1 MTRLRDYTK
10 IQKEIAVNGFFSEYL
25 PPCFKIDER
34 VLYDSPGEHCDL
46 IPPISFTMSRF
57 TRNNA
62 RRTIHI
68 PEIGAHIACYNYIRD
83 NTIIKELIEFSERNK
98 HSFSKDI
105 DDNNEVIRYDQIY
118 NELINYRYIEGIS
131 NKIILSAGAK
141 KVLKLDIANCFSSF
155 YLHMMPAIFLGAE
168 TAQEEFIQHSTSG
181 TASTRFVKYS
191 KFEAIVRRQNLNRT
205 NGLLVGPLLSKIIVE
220 ALLTRVD
227 MELES
232 KGYNFIRYMDDYEFF
247 LYEDTEKE
255 IINNTEF
262 ILKKYGFSLN
272 TEKSEIVEFPY
283 YVVENFSKVVNCIPS
298 YINNPELIDIFT
310 YFINSEQ
317 KGTKGAIR
325 YLAKIFPHLISRVNE
340 PSFKLGTSYLL
351 TMMANDERSLPKVCE
366 LFVNS
371 KDKFHF
377 SENDIQIL
385 KNLLKFNLKYRN
397 DLEVFWLI
405 YMLSEINQIIND
417 ENLIEDIL
425 HSGHELAWVIL
436 LKYGILND
444 SQKSYMC
451 TNALTWLSLYELFS
465 EGMISDTIFFS
476 KLNIDKN
483 RRMYDRLKSNNIH
496 FINASST

>member
-191 KFEAIVRRQNLNRT
+191 KFDAIVRRQNLNRT

-262 ILKKYGFSLN
+262 ILKSM
-272 TEKSEIVEFPY
+272 V
-283 YVVENFSKVVNCIPS
+283 
-298 YINNPELIDIFT
+298 
-310 YFINSEQ
+310 
-317 KGTKGAIR
+317 
-325 YLAKIFPHLISRVNE
+325 
-340 PSFKLGTSYLL
+340 
-351 TMMANDERSLPKVCE
+351 
-366 LFVNS
+366 
-371 KDKFHF
+371 FH
-377 SENDIQIL
+377 
-385 KNLLKFNLKYRN
+385 
-397 DLEVFWLI
+397 
-405 YMLSEINQIIND
+405 
-417 ENLIEDIL
+417 
-425 HSGHELAWVIL
+425 
-436 LKYGILND
+436 
-444 SQKSYMC
+444 
-451 TNALTWLSLYELFS
+451 
-465 EGMISDTIFFS
+465 
-476 KLNIDKN
+476 
-483 RRMYDRLKSNNIH
+483 
-496 FINASST
+496 